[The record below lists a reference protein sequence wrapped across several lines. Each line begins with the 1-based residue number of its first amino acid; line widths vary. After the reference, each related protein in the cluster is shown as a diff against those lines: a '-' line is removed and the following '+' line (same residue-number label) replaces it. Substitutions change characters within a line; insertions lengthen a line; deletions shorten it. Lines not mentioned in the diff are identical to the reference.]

1 MITRL
6 VPKSY
11 NPARKFANLRP
22 RTGKS
27 HHRSAPDTTDAA
39 PGNRFMHSERLGK
52 GAPCGRTIAGGRP
65 TLKTMKTAS
74 RTLKGGR
81 DVVELSGRGRPA
93 RGASGKRKTS
103 ENSNVFGNLAPA
115 MDSTSGGAASCRA
128 MADGGREG
136 KRRQKL
142 SIFQAGLFFGTNGTG
157 EGQMPWKPR
166 VRTGVSSGV

>member
-65 TLKTMKTAS
+65 TLKTMKTAV
-74 RTLKGGR
+74 RTWKEGERQRSVLRSGGLVLYCRRNEEQDMATSSITANFAIR
-81 DVVELSGRGRPA
+81 DEKEAKAFIAALLSDTRPTPPPA
-93 RGASGKRKTS
+93 RTRTWGFAGSVAEIERRRPRKRTK
-103 ENSNVFGNLAPA
+103 
-115 MDSTSGGAASCRA
+115 
-128 MADGGREG
+128 
-136 KRRQKL
+136 
-142 SIFQAGLFFGTNGTG
+142 
-157 EGQMPWKPR
+157 
-166 VRTGVSSGV
+166 